1 MFKTPGNFDCTI
13 IDAFIAEPKFGPKDG
28 ETMNS
33 RGEQIQIWY
42 DVCLLLQ
49 DANGNTDTWHGEM
62 SNRDGFGN
70 RAHMQ
75 RWEITLETLRQIGF
89 NVNTIPELEMQFVP
103 NQDGSASIPN
113 MLNLKCTAV
122 VEASTKVGNNGQ
134 PFVNIKY
141 ITALGG
147 GGPRKLTMAEIMQR
161 RGVGMPAAAP
171 VPPSAPAPA
180 PAAPPNWNP
189 PTMQAAAPAAPAA
202 PQPPAYPGTAA
213 PKCPY

>member
-1 MFKTPGNFDCTI
+1 MFKTPGNYDCTI

-28 ETMNS
+28 ETMNN

-70 RAHMQ
+70 RANMQ

-113 MLNLKCTAV
+113 MLNLRCTAV
-122 VEASTKVGNNGQ
+122 VEASQKVGNNGQ

-161 RGVGMPAAAP
+161 RGGTMHTAPAAPAP
-171 VPPSAPAPA
+171 TPAPA

-189 PTMQAAAPAAPAA
+189 PTMQQAQAPAAPAA
-202 PQPPAYPGTAA
+202 PGYPGTTA